1 VKIDRRSTLT
11 GLAAVSVAPVAFGAE
26 ALAGAKVETSSG
38 AYRGTKTGG
47 VMRFLGIRYGEDT
60 RHTRFARPKPATPH
74 SDTRVAD
81 TYGTSAPQIGSPH
94 HTSEDCLFLNVWT
107 PDTDSRAKRPVMVY
121 IHGGAYAAG
130 SGSDALYDG
139 QRLASKGDV
148 VLVTLN
154 HRLNAFG
161 YLSLSHVWPGHFPD
175 SGNAG
180 QWDLVLAL
188 QWLKRNIVAFGGDPS
203 RIMLFGQS
211 GGGAKIATLMA
222 TPAAA
227 GLFHR
232 VATMSGQ
239 QVTAS
244 GPLNAAKRA
253 TAFLAALGTPT
264 RPEDLLAMPTEAFV
278 EKLNLRDP
286 INPER
291 KLYFGPV
298 FDGRMLH
305 RHPFWPDAPTQS
317 SDIPM
322 ILGNTKDETRNL
334 IGRREPDMFAL
345 DWNALPQHLARHMR
359 CDISPTLVASTYRSA
374 YPDLSPSD
382 IFFAATTAGRSWR
395 GQVEEAD
402 ARARENGPTWVYQF
416 DLPSPDDGGKW
427 GAPHT
432 IDIAHAFDNL
442 DKPGAFSGNSQ
453 GAQRVADQ
461 LSNSFIQ
468 LARTGDPNHSGLTHW
483 PRYSLPERQTMIF
496 DGTSRAAADPRKT
509 ERELFAKV
517 PFTQW
522 GS

>member
-1 VKIDRRSTLT
+1 
-11 GLAAVSVAPVAFGAE
+11 
-26 ALAGAKVETSSG
+26 
-38 AYRGTKTGG
+38 
-47 VMRFLGIRYGEDT
+47 
-60 RHTRFARPKPATPH
+60 
-74 SDTRVAD
+74 
-81 TYGTSAPQIGSPH
+81 
-94 HTSEDCLFLNVWT
+94 
-107 PDTDSRAKRPVMVY
+107 
-121 IHGGAYAAG
+121 
-130 SGSDALYDG
+130 
-139 QRLASKGDV
+139 
-148 VLVTLN
+148 
-154 HRLNAFG
+154 
-161 YLSLSHVWPGHFPD
+161 
-175 SGNAG
+175 
-180 QWDLVLAL
+180 
-188 QWLKRNIVAFGGDPS
+188 
-203 RIMLFGQS
+203 
-211 GGGAKIATLMA
+211 
-222 TPAAA
+222 
-227 GLFHR
+227 
-232 VATMSGQ
+232 MSGQ

-345 DWNALPQHLARHMR
+345 DWNALPKHLARHMR
-359 CDISPTLVASTYRSA
+359 CDISPDLVASTYRSA
-374 YPDLSPSD
+374 YPDLSPPD

-453 GAQRVADQ
+453 AAQQVADQ

-483 PRYSLPERQTMIF
+483 PRYSLPERHTMIF
-496 DGTSRAAADPRKT
+496 DRTSRAAADPRKT